1 MIVYLDAATASMLTL
16 SVENAA
22 ACASK
27 AWLRFWST
35 EYSCMKPFTSCG
47 LSGTR
52 HTQVQ
57 SIITFLP
64 CTLSPP

>member
-1 MIVYLDAATASMLTL
+1 MRTF

-27 AWLRFWST
+27 AWLRFCST

-47 LSGTR
+47 LPSTGEANT
-52 HTQVQ
+52 
-57 SIITFLP
+57 
-64 CTLSPP
+64 